1 MNNVKE
7 RQKLVKQISFRLYDN
22 PRDQKIYKFLQDT
35 PQSQS
40 EYIRSL
46 IEQQMQRS
54 TQTENKLIAIEP
66 QKDTSNQEEKPKKSF
81 SGGFAGFRA

>member
-1 MNNVKE
+1 MKE
-7 RQKLVKQISFRLYDN
+7 RQKLLKQISFRLYDN
-22 PRDQKIYKFLQDT
+22 PRDQKIYEFLQDT
-35 PQSQS
+35 PQNQS

-54 TQTENKLIAIEP
+54 TQTENKLITIKP
-66 QKDTSNQEEKPKKSF
+66 RKDTTKQKEKPKKSF

>member
-7 RQKLVKQISFRLYDN
+7 RQKLLKQISFRLYDN
-22 PRDQKIYKFLQDT
+22 PRDRKIYEFLKDT

-46 IEQQMQRS
+46 IEQQMKHS
-54 TQTENKLIAIEP
+54 AQTENKLITIKP
-66 QKDTSNQEEKPKKSF
+66 RKDTTKQKEKPKKSF

>member
-1 MNNVKE
+1 MKE
-7 RQKLVKQISFRLYDN
+7 RQKLLKQISFRLYDN
-22 PRDQKIYKFLQDT
+22 PRDQKIYEFLQDT
-35 PQSQS
+35 PQNQS

-54 TQTENKLIAIEP
+54 TQTENKLIAIKP
-66 QKDTSNQEEKPKKSF
+66 QKDTSKRKEKSKKSF